1 MTAGELDRGRISE
14 RLRAL
19 HVEHAA
25 AGAPPLLVVRELSK
39 SFGGL
44 RAVNDFSFDVPKGSI
59 TALIGPNGAGKT
71 TAFNMVTGVTPPT
84 SGSIKLDGVELSG
97 LRADQICRLGVAR
110 TFQNI
115 RLFDD
120 QTVLSNVMVGLH
132 RRLESGVLAALLR
145 TRRARA
151 EEAEARAAAA
161 RYLDFVGLLPRIN
174 DCAASLAYGERR
186 RLEIARALAAAP
198 RLLLL
203 DEPAAGMNPQETVE
217 LMELILRIKAAGV
230 TVLLIEHDMKLVM
243 EISDTIYVLD
253 HGEEIA
259 RGTPDVVRNDPRVI
273 HAYLGV
279 PD

>member
-1 MTAGELDRGRISE
+1 MSE

-19 HVEHAA
+19 HHEH
-25 AGAPPLLVVRELSK
+25 GPPGETLLEVRGLSK

-44 RAVNDFSFDVPKGSI
+44 RAVNDFSFEVKKGSI

-71 TAFNMVTGVTPPT
+71 TAFNMVTGVIPPT
-84 SGSIKLDGVELSG
+84 SGSIRLEGAELAG

-115 RLFDD
+115 RLFED

-132 RRLESGVLAALLR
+132 RRLESGLLAALLR
-145 TRRARA
+145 TGRARQ

-161 RYLDFVGLLPRIN
+161 RYLDFVGLLPRVN

-186 RLEIARALAAAP
+186 RLEIARALASGP

-203 DEPAAGMNPQETVE
+203 DEPAAGLNETE
-217 LMELILRIKAAGV
+217 KDGLRDLLLGLQAAGI
-230 TVLLIEHDMKLVM
+230 TVLLVEHDMRLVM
-243 EISDTIYVLD
+243 SIAEEIVVLD
-253 HGEEIA
+253 HGAKIA
-259 RGTPDVVRNDPRVI
+259 EGSPDQIRSDKAVLE
-273 HAYLGV
+273 AYLGAEATHA
-279 PD
+279 